1 MNLVKT
7 AFTNPVHTVIYL
19 HYQWDMK
26 NYSGGVCMGADAQLK
41 TSLGAKPQKT
51 MQEEA
56 PPRETLPRE
65 TLQEEAPPRETLPRE
80 TLQEEAPPRETL
92 PGEALQEDQEETLQ
106 GLALREEARQRQSR
120 RRRP

>member
-1 MNLVKT
+1 
-7 AFTNPVHTVIYL
+7 
-19 HYQWDMK
+19 MK

-41 TSLGAKPQKT
+41 TSLGAKPQMT
-51 MQEEA
+51 M
-56 PPRETLPRE
+56 
-65 TLQEEAPPRETLPRE
+65 QEEAPPRETLPRE